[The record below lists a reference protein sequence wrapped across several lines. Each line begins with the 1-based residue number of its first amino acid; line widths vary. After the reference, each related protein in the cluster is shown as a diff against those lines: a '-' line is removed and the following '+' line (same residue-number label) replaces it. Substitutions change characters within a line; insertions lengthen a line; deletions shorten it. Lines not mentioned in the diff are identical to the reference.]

1 MCNVAKRKKDN
12 ILFVQTKLF
21 NKSKSLMLYMNLF
34 SCIDYYAQDGFPRGV
49 GLVSDGFTKRGHG
62 ARKVMEPTISCTKKG
77 S

>member
-34 SCIDYYAQDGFPRGV
+34 SCIDYYAQGGFSRGV
-49 GLVSDGFTKRGHG
+49 GQ
-62 ARKVMEPTISCTKKG
+62 
-77 S
+77 